1 MSTTSIFPIHLRP
14 IECIPEDPFKGDLMG
29 RKAIAERLTQYIDRL
44 PDGCVIAINAPWG
57 EGKTWFG
64 LNWTAHLREL
74 GHKTVYI
81 DAFKRDYIEDPF
93 LMICGELIAELG
105 DKSEGIKA
113 SGAKVAK
120 ALAPTAAKIAINA
133 IGRIV
138 LGTTDLSDAYEK
150 SVEEL
155 QGDIAKAAEKQLTR
169 RLDEY
174 DQDKKSVDGFYD
186 YLSEA
191 ADAEEKPIVI
201 IVDELDRCRPDFA
214 VKTLERIKH
223 FFDVPKIVFVLLIN
237 KEHLESAIN
246 GVYGQKVNASDYL
259 GKFIQISLQLPKL
272 VTTDTRDFNYI
283 YGTALS
289 KRLGLPHNDATTGF
303 VEVFGKLAGIYDL
316 SLRDLERGFSLFS
329 LAHPI
334 NNVAP
339 LLAWIILIKLKRPD
353 IFRGLLGNRQLAHQ
367 EALEFSKQPAFQ
379 NDIPWISTVVQ
390 DLHDKHS
397 KQFETPV
404 SDETRHFLQSLGTW
418 SLNPDRFIPWLCARI
433 DFAIDR

>member
-1 MSTTSIFPIHLRP
+1 MSTEPTFPIHLRP
-14 IECIPEDPFKGDLMG
+14 VECIPEYPFKGDLMG

-64 LNWTAHLREL
+64 LNWTVQLREL

-105 DKSEGIKA
+105 DKAEGIKA
-113 SGAKVAK
+113 SGAIVAK
-120 ALAPTAAKIAINA
+120 ALAPAAAKIAINV

-138 LGTTDLSDAYEK
+138 LGTTDLSDTFEK
-150 SVEEL
+150 SAEEV
-155 QGDIAKAAEKQLTR
+155 QGEIAKAAEKQLTK

-174 DQDKKSVDGFYD
+174 DQDKKSVDGFRD
-186 YLSEA
+186 YLAKA
-191 ADAEEKPIVI
+191 ADAEVKPIVI

-259 GKFIQISLQLPKL
+259 GKFIQLSLQLPKL
-272 VTTDTRDFNYI
+272 VSADTRDFNYI

-289 KRLGLPHNDATTGF
+289 KRLGLPNNDATTGF

-329 LAHPI
+329 LAQPI
-334 NNVAP
+334 NSAAP
-339 LLAWIILIKLKRPD
+339 LLAWIITIKLKSPE
-353 IFRGLLGNRQLAHQ
+353 IFRGLLANRQFAHQ
-367 EALEFSKQPAFQ
+367 EALKFSKQPAFQ
-379 NDIPWISTVVQ
+379 NDIPWISNIVQ
-390 DLHDKHS
+390 DLHDKHC
-397 KQFETPV
+397 KQFETPI
-404 SDETRHFLQSLGTW
+404 SDDTRQALRSMGTW
-418 SLNPDRFIPWLCARI
+418 SLNPDRMIPWLCARI
-433 DFAIDR
+433 DFGLDP